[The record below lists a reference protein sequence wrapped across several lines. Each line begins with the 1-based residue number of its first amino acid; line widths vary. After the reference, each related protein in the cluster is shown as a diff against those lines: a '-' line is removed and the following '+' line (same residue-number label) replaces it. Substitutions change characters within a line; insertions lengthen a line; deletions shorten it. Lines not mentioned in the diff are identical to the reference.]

1 MFLKRKQQKEA
12 ALNEFDQVV
21 EGNSLGKDAWKR
33 LKKKNKM
40 AVLGMIIVAI
50 YSILAASAMFL
61 PIHPYDQIILDHQ
74 HLRPSFSK
82 TAGDLMMETKLDDLY
97 FKAWR
102 AGSLKV
108 TEAESQQIEEWI
120 SLNETNKVW
129 NFLYAEG
136 EAQRAAGTFTFSSA
150 DQRTIDRLQEKID
163 TEFLINV
170 DKMFYT
176 DPETGKSKNIARMD
190 FLDIQ
195 RIYAE
200 YLGVEESVIADQ
212 VQNEVRSQVLNSVK
226 AATPDLTNEEY
237 EANLE
242 LELQSLGE
250 KGIASLGKTNL
261 LVSLKTAISR
271 SIERGLKQEVKDGIA
286 QFPINREIT
295 VNELLSANITADLKH
310 ERHYYLGTDYSGRDM
325 LSRIIY
331 GGQVSIAIGLVG
343 TITSVLIGIVLGAI
357 AGYAGGKID
366 FFLMRFVDI
375 MYGLPYMLLV
385 IIFMAIFGRN
395 IMNLFVA
402 LAMVSWLTVARMVR
416 GQIMS
421 LKNSEYVE
429 AARSMGAS
437 TGRIIFRHMVP
448 NSLSVIIVYSTLRVP
463 AFIMQE
469 SFLSF
474 LGLGVQAPYAS
485 WGSLVGDAVNGM
497 TLYPWKLVFPAIAMT
512 IFLFAMNFFGDGLRD
527 AFDPQSKNQL

>member
-1 MFLKRKQQKEA
+1 MFLKRNKQKEA

-21 EGNSLGKDAWKR
+21 EGNSLGKDAWRR
-33 LKKKNKM
+33 LKKNKM
-40 AVLGMIIVAI
+40 AVLGMIVVII
-50 YSILAASAMFL
+50 YSILAATAPLL
-61 PIHPYDQIILDHQ
+61 PIYPYDQIILDHQ
-74 HLRPSFSK
+74 HLRPTLTK
-82 TAGDLMMETKLDDLY
+82 TAGDLMMETKLKDLY

-102 AGSLKV
+102 AGTLHV
-108 TEAESQQIEEWI
+108 TEAQSQQIKDWI
-120 SLNETNKVW
+120 ADNETNRVW
-129 NFLYAEG
+129 QFCYDEG
-136 EAQRAAGTFTFSSA
+136 QRQSKAGTFTFSDA
-150 DQRTIDRLQEKID
+150 DKKTIDRLQQKID

-170 DKMFYT
+170 DKMLYT
-176 DPETGKSKNIARMD
+176 DLATGKTHNLAKMSYPQI
-190 FLDIQ
+190 LS
-195 RIYAE
+195 IYANL
-200 YLGVEESVIADQ
+200 LGVDAAVIEKQTTEEI
-212 VQNEVRSQVLNSVK
+212 NNQVLNSLK
-226 AATPDLTNEEY
+226 ASTPDLSDEEY
-237 EANLE
+237 SANLE
-242 LELQSLGE
+242 IELETMGK
-250 KGIASLGKTNL
+250 KGVDAIGKTNL
-261 LVSLKTAISR
+261 LGKIKTTITRSVERDLKKEIA
-271 SIERGLKQEVKDGIA
+271 DGNA
-286 QFPINREIT
+286 QFPIKRQIS
-295 VNELLSANITADLKH
+295 VNDSLKADISATKKH
-310 ERHYYLGTDYSGRDM
+310 DRHYYLGTDYSGRDM

-343 TITSVLIGIVLGAI
+343 TLTSVLIGIFLGAI

-366 FFLMRFVDI
+366 FLLMRLVDI

-402 LAMVSWLTVARMVR
+402 LAMVSWLTIARMVR

-497 TLYPWKLVFPAIAMT
+497 TLYPWKLIFPAIAMT